1 MSILEETGHPPALC
15 QGRKHGQSSH
25 RLGGRELALQE
36 QFLRDEAKGDSHSE
50 AGQLEESS
58 VLLGTWHQ
66 GKCQQEEKGLSGCGS
81 QRRLFCLS
89 LAKLEFRNH
98 QQPPRGRER
107 KVKKTASG
115 GHEAEQRQGALRTE
129 GRGSLGR
136 GRGHSSLGLAGQ
148 VQVIALPWGWGLL
161 HDCQPSGFVRFLQ
174 DLGPHTSLTSSYGRR
189 PSSLLSSLSGSM

>member
-1 MSILEETGHPPALC
+1 MRLRFAKIHGNGARGREYCRPNGFRNIPSCMFRAWGRGENMSILEETGHPPALC

-50 AGQLEESS
+50 AGQLQESS

-89 LAKLEFRNH
+89 SAKLEFRNH

-115 GHEAEQRQGALRTE
+115 G
-129 GRGSLGR
+129 S
-136 GRGHSSLGLAGQ
+136 
-148 VQVIALPWGWGLL
+148 
-161 HDCQPSGFVRFLQ
+161 
-174 DLGPHTSLTSSYGRR
+174 
-189 PSSLLSSLSGSM
+189 